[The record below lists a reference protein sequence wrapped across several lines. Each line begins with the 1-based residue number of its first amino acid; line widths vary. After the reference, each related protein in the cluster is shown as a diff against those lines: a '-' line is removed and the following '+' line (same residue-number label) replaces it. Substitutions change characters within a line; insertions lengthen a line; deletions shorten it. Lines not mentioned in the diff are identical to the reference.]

1 MKHTNGNH
9 LLKLRQLGELS
20 LVNKN
25 TSYGVNFCQI
35 FQKSGN
41 SSSCTG
47 HNYYPDSSLT
57 VYAFVSV
64 ILNEMSLLCFK
75 ATSAK
80 QKKQKNKMA
89 AARAGKHRATLA
101 AVVITTT
108 SRRPKKISFEKRT
121 LLTLETSAFY
131 IFHGGNSTFINSFDK
146 TKFLFNSNIS
156 RKLDLIFL
164 VQ

>member
-1 MKHTNGNH
+1 MPNIPKI
-9 LLKLRQLGELS
+9 S
-20 LVNKN
+20 DFF
-25 TSYGVNFCQI
+25 S
-35 FQKSGN
+35 SGN

-80 QKKQKNKMA
+80 KKMA
-89 AARAGKHRATLA
+89 AARAGKHRATRA

-108 SRRPKKISFEKRT
+108 SRCPNK
-121 LLTLETSAFY
+121 
-131 IFHGGNSTFINSFDK
+131 NFI
-146 TKFLFNSNIS
+146 
-156 RKLDLIFL
+156 
-164 VQ
+164 